1 MPSNG
6 NGNGNKRQRHQT
18 AALPIS
24 CPRNTRTEKDS
35 MGAMEVPAEALY
47 GATTQRAVLNFPI
60 SGYRF
65 SRAFIRALGLVKWAA
80 AEANAQLGKLDP
92 ERLSLIKRAAQEMID
107 GQLDAHFPLDI
118 FQTGSGTSTNMNAN
132 EVIANRCSQLAGKA
146 IGSKDPVHPND
157 HVNMGQSSND
167 VIPTAMHIAAAEAL
181 RNDLMP
187 ALEALHGA
195 LARKAEEFWAIIKT
209 GRTHLMDATPIRLG
223 QEFSGYAQ
231 QVQFARL
238 RAGNAISAIEELAL
252 GGTAVGTGLNC
263 HPDFPGKVMH
273 HLWSRTGIAFREAR
287 NHFEAQGAKDGLV
300 QASGQLKTIAV
311 SLFKIANDLRWLS
324 SGPRCGIGEIRL
336 PETQPGSSIM
346 PGKVNPVMCEA
357 MMQVCAQ
364 VIGNDTTVTWAGA
377 NGNFDL
383 NVMMPVLAHNILESI
398 RLLANVSRVFA
409 ERCVNGISANVER
422 CNELVEY
429 SMAMVTSLAPIIG
442 YDRAAEIAKE
452 SAKTGKTVREI
463 CREKQV
469 LPEAEL
475 ERALD
480 PVEMTKPGGN
490 RLRGRVRECHLSEA
504 KDLPIDLR
512 RNREMFRCAQ
522 HDR

>member
-1 MPSNG
+1 
-6 NGNGNKRQRHQT
+6 
-18 AALPIS
+18 
-24 CPRNTRTEKDS
+24 
-35 MGAMEVPAEALY
+35 MGTMEVPAHALY

-65 SRAFIRALGLVKWAA
+65 SREFIRALGLVKWAA
-80 AEANAQLGKLDP
+80 AEANFELGKLDDP
-92 ERLSLIKRAAQEMID
+92 RATLIAQAAQEVID
-107 GQLDAHFPLDI
+107 GKLDEHFPIDI

-132 EVIANRCSQLAGKA
+132 EVIANRCSQIAGKP
-146 IGSKDPVHPND
+146 IGSKEPVHPND

-167 VIPTAMHIAAAEAL
+167 VIPTAIHIAVGEAL
-181 RNDLMP
+181 RNHLMP
-187 ALEALHGA
+187 ALDSLHGA
-195 LARKAEEFWAIIKT
+195 LARKATEFWDVIKI

-223 QEFSGYAQ
+223 QEFSGYATQ
-231 QVQFARL
+231 IEYAKL

-263 HPDFPGKVMH
+263 HPEFPGKVMH
-273 HLWSRTGIAFREAR
+273 HLWNRTGIAFREAH
-287 NHFEAQGAKDGLV
+287 NHFEAQAAKDGLV

-311 SLFKIANDLRWLS
+311 SLFKIANDIRWIS

-346 PGKVNPVMCEA
+346 PGKVNPVMSEA

-364 VIGNDTTVTWAGA
+364 VIGNDATITWAGA

-398 RLLANVSRVFA
+398 RLLANACEIFRT
-409 ERCVNGISANVER
+409 RCVDGIAANVAR

-452 SAKTGKTVREI
+452 SAKTGKTVREL
-463 CREKQV
+463 CREKQI

-475 ERALD
+475 NKALD
-480 PVEMTKPGGN
+480 PVEMTKPGGE
-490 RLRGRVRECHLSEA
+490 GSA
-504 KDLPIDLR
+504 GG
-512 RNREMFRCAQ
+512 
-522 HDR
+522 